1 MKKIITVYCLLGF
14 ISITNAQQAS
24 EYFPTQTGFQ
34 WEFKQTPLDSGNIP
48 NPSLAFYRMDIFESV
63 ANYEGKLTNIVP
75 TKTGPLQTILFQP
88 YLDSLFYNTEGT
100 NGFEYFSINNIA
112 PFLIALDTSG
122 LISNFSFLDFF
133 SSLQD
138 WYSTY
143 RFASSVNT
151 EYTLLQRDT
160 TITIGTF
167 NAYLRFKYVAKRL
180 QDQTIQTVL
189 GSYNCKKFLLQWKIL
204 YYLIPPPFPGI
215 ELFSTNDSIWI
226 APGNWIVQ
234 DILSANNVDLSLLGI
249 DPFTIPGLETKLTDE
264 IVVSVANEEPVPT
277 TFSLEQNYPN
287 PFNPSTKIRYTI
299 PSVIANEVKQSQ
311 LVTLKVFDIL
321 GNEVATLV
329 DEEKPAGSYE
339 VEFNSH
345 SGEVRNLTSGVYY
358 YRINASGYS
367 ETRKMILLK

>member
-1 MKKIITVYCLLGF
+1 MKKVITFFCLFLF
-14 ISITNAQQAS
+14 IGLANAQPAS
-24 EYFPTQTGFQ
+24 EYFPSQPGFE
-34 WEFKQTPLDSGNIP
+34 WKFKQTPLDSGNVP

-63 ANYEGKLTNIVP
+63 ANYEGKMANIVP

-88 YLDSLFYNTEGT
+88 YLDSLFFYTEGN

-122 LISNFSFLDFF
+122 LISNFSFLEFF
-133 SSLQD
+133 TSLQD

-180 QDQTIQTVL
+180 QDQTIQTVQ

-234 DILSANNVDLSLLGI
+234 DILAANNVDLSLLGI

-264 IVVSVANEEPVPT
+264 IVLSVDNEGTIPNA
-277 TFSLEQNYPN
+277 FSLEQNYPN
-287 PFNPSTKIRYTI
+287 PFNPSTKIRFTI
-299 PSVIANEVKQSQ
+299 PSVIANAAKQSQ
-311 LVTLKVFDIL
+311 FVSLKVFDIL
-321 GNEVATLV
+321 GNQVATLV
-329 DEEKPAGSYE
+329 NNEKPAGSYE
-339 VEFNSH
+339 VIFNAAGLP
-345 SGEVRNLTSGVYY
+345 SGIYFYKLQSG
-358 YRINASGYS
+358 GYI
-367 ETRKMILLK
+367 ETKKMLLIK